1 MKYLAIDT
9 SSKNLTVI
17 LNDGINSQVIDEFS
31 GVRHSE
37 TLMPSIEKLVDKA
50 GLSIKDLDFIA
61 VVIGAG
67 SFTGIRIAVS
77 TVKAFCFAFN
87 IPFLSVTSFDIIAYN
102 EEYGKILAVLDAGHD
117 GFYVCGYHD
126 KKVVLEP
133 SYIMKDELIKLSKE
147 YTLLSDTEID
157 GFNVKVVDRAQGF
170 ISAIDQKQKE
180 LQTDLELLVPLYVRK
195 SQAEEGR

>member
-17 LNDGINSQVIDEFS
+17 LNDGINSHVIDEFS

-102 EEYGKILAVLDAGHD
+102 EEYGKSLAVLDAGHD

-133 SYIMKDELIKLSKE
+133 CYIMKEELIKLSKE
-147 YTLLSDTEID
+147 YALFSDTEID
-157 GFNVKVVDRAQGF
+157 GFNVKVVDRAKGF
-170 ISAIDQKQKE
+170 ILAIDQKQKE